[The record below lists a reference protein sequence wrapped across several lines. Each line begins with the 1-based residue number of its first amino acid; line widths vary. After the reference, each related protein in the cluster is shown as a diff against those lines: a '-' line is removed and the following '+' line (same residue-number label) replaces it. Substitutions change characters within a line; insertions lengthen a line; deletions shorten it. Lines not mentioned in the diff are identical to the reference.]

1 MNFNKYKLVKN
12 QLYYKENSNSVR
24 ATNVQCIKY
33 FQDIGF
39 VDSRAILCHYC
50 MCPWMTLLPLNV
62 KKKKKKYYM
71 SKKST
76 SLRKCTTYIDNQWSH
91 KMLFYPFHQK
101 KILPK
106 NSNEYSAKYKSVT
119 MARLFHKWLYFY
131 IHINRNFF
139 FINCWTKKSFPYIL
153 NWFSFW
159 VKKKYQR
166 LVYNKISCSD
176 LLFSKSYQHMNKP
189 EKWT

>member
-62 KKKKKKYYM
+62 KKKSITCPKNPLPWGNARHILIISDLIKCYFTHSTKKKY
-71 SKKST
+71 
-76 SLRKCTTYIDNQWSH
+76 SLRIRMNIQQNIN
-91 KMLFYPFHQK
+91 L
-101 KILPK
+101 
-106 NSNEYSAKYKSVT
+106 T